1 MSRAIT
7 WYEMKKYPE
16 ALEDYTAVLKVDS
29 TSIAYAYY
37 NRALLRSEIGDVNNA
52 IQDFDQVLEM
62 NPDNILIYFNRGL
75 LKMEIKDYEGAYNDF
90 SQSISIYPDFVK
102 AYLARIRRAWI
113 CGIMMQPKRTVTRR
127 RRSWIGI
134 DG

>member
-1 MSRAIT
+1 
-7 WYEMKKYPE
+7 
-16 ALEDYTAVLKVDS
+16 
-29 TSIAYAYY
+29 
-37 NRALLRSEIGDVNNA
+37 LRSEIGDVNNA

-102 AYLARIRRAWI
+102 AYLARAATSMDMRDYDAAEKDRYKAEE
-113 CGIMMQPKRTVTRR
+113 IMDRYRR
-127 RRSWIGI
+127 RMGIRMLWWIPRRI
-134 DG
+134 LSD

>member
-1 MSRAIT
+1 M
-7 WYEMKKYPE
+7 
-16 ALEDYTAVLKVDS
+16 
-29 TSIAYAYY
+29 
-37 NRALLRSEIGDVNNA
+37 NNA

-102 AYLARIRRAWI
+102 AYLARAATSMDMRDYDAAEKDRYKAEEIMDRYRR
-113 CGIMMQPKRTVTRR
+113 M
-127 RRSWIGI
+127 
-134 DG
+134 